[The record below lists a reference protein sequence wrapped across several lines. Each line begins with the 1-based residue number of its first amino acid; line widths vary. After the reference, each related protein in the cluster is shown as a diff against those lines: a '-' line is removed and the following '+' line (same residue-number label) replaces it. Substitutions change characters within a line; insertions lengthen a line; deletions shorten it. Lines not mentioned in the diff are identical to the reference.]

1 MIYLGI
7 DPGLVKT
14 GVGIISAEGQ
24 KLKYVG
30 HKLIKTNAKE
40 PLPERLT
47 TLINGLDE
55 VFKEYNPKVAAIEDV
70 FVSQNPKSALLLGQA
85 RGALIAT
92 VMNNKIPMYE
102 FTALQI
108 KKAVTGYGKAEKEQV
123 RRMIELQ
130 LRIQVNDKVQLDIT
144 DALGCAICVS
154 QVHMHGVKF

>member
-14 GVGIISAEGQ
+14 GVGIISGAGQ
-24 KLKYVG
+24 NIKYLG
-30 HKLIKTNAKE
+30 HKLIKTDSKM
-40 PLPERLT
+40 PLPERLA

-55 VFKEYNPKVAAIEDV
+55 VIKEFKPNIAAIEDV
-70 FVSQNPKSALLLGQA
+70 FVSQNAKSALLLGQA

-123 RRMIELQ
+123 RKMVELQ
-130 LRIQVNDKVQLDIT
+130 LKIQVNQKVQLDVT

-154 QVHMHGVKF
+154 QEHIRGVKL